1 MLSNFTNGS
10 ARRIAKQIM
19 DFSDEKI
26 QSILSGSNLDPELKK
41 EILKNIIKNRVE
53 RGRNNA

>member
-1 MLSNFTNGS
+1 MANFSNGS

-19 DFSDEKI
+19 DFKDERI
-26 QSILSGSNLDPELKK
+26 QTILSGFDEDPEFKK
-41 EILKNIIKNRVE
+41 EVLKNIIKNRVE